1 MNGMKTLAELGTMV
15 HRSKRTLWREINR
28 GRLAKPVP
36 GKPARLF
43 AVDVDNYVNLLRA
56 EQESYVG
63 GSKIKR
69 KKGDG
74 L

>member
-1 MNGMKTLAELGTMV
+1 MEHMKTLKELGALV
-15 HRSKRTLWREINR
+15 HRSVRTLWREINR

-36 GKPARLF
+36 GKPARF
-43 AVDVDNYVNLLRA
+43 FEEDVQNYISLLRA
-56 EQESYVG
+56 EQDAYVG
-63 GSKIKR
+63 GSVMSR